1 MYKVSVRVN
10 IQHKLYI
17 SSFFIKKGGIK
28 VYILILIGVAMLSS
42 FFTLLLHCCLIIGKE
57 SDKRWE
63 EEAITKKEENKG

>member
-1 MYKVSVRVN
+1 MSVRVK

-17 SSFFIKKGGIK
+17 SSFFIKNGGIK

-42 FFTLLLHCCLIIGKE
+42 FFTLLLYCCLIIGKE

-63 EEAITKKEENKG
+63 EEATTKKEENKG